1 MSEATGRTQS
11 RVAVTGLGVVSSIGT
26 GIAEYTA
33 GLRAGRSGA
42 RPISVFD
49 TEGFA
54 HDIGCEVTDFAPE
67 RWITRQPVG
76 DLGRAARFSVAA
88 ARMAVDDA
96 GLDLGGRGMVCLGT
110 TDGGGDAGE
119 RIAEH
124 VVRGTDV
131 PAGLPR
137 RVPAASIPVAVAREL
152 GLSDVDIST
161 VATACAAGNYAL
173 GNAYDAIASGDV
185 DFALCGGADAMC
197 RMTFTGF
204 YRLGAV
210 DPERCRPFDVHRQG
224 ILTGEGA
231 GVLVLE
237 PLEKAVARGARIYAE
252 VLGYGLNC
260 DAKHPVAPDQDSV
273 AACMRLAL
281 DDAGVTPDQ
290 VDLISAHGTGTKAN
304 DVTECGAIRD
314 VFGAAPP
321 RTVSVKSML
330 GHTMGAASALS
341 AIACAVAI
349 REGFVPPTINH
360 TETDPACGIDCV
372 PNTAVEADLRVVQ
385 NNALAF
391 GGDNAVVLFGRPS

>member
-1 MSEATGRTQS
+1 VN

-26 GIAEYTA
+26 GIDRYTA

-49 TEGFA
+49 TAGFA
-54 HDIGCEVTDFAPE
+54 NDIGCEVTDFDPA
-67 RWITRQPVG
+67 RWITAQPVE

-96 GLDLGGRGMVCLGT
+96 GLDPDGLRSARGMVCLGT

-124 VVRGTDV
+124 VVRGTGI
-131 PAGLPR
+131 PAHLPR

-210 DPERCRPFDVHRQG
+210 DPQRCRPFDVGRQG

-260 DAKHPVAPDQDSV
+260 DARHPVAPDQDSV

-304 DVTECGAIRD
+304 DTTECGAIRD

-349 REGFVPPTINH
+349 REGFIPPTINH

-372 PNTAVEADLRVVQ
+372 PNVAVEADLRVVQ

-391 GGDNAVVLFGRPS
+391 GGDNAVVLFGRPT

>member
-1 MSEATGRTQS
+1 MTG
-11 RVAVTGLGVVSSIGT
+11 VAVTGLGVVSSIGT

-33 GLRAGRSGA
+33 SLRAGRSGA
-42 RPISVFD
+42 RPIGVFD

-54 HDIGCEVTDFAPE
+54 HRIGCEVTGFDAR
-67 RWITRQPVG
+67 RWVTAQPVD
-76 DLGRAARFSVAA
+76 DLGRAARFAVAA
-88 ARMAVDDA
+88 AKMAVEDA
-96 GLDLGGRGMVCLGT
+96 GLDLTGRGMVCVGT

-124 VVRGTDV
+124 VVRGEDV
-131 PAGLPR
+131 PAGLSR
-137 RVPAASIPVAVAREL
+137 RVPAATIPVAVAREL
-152 GLSDVDIST
+152 GLSDVDVST

-185 DFALCGGADAMC
+185 DFALAGGADAMC

-210 DPERCRPFDVHRQG
+210 DPERCRPFDVGRQG

-231 GVLVLE
+231 GLLVLE
-237 PLEKAVARGARIYAE
+237 PLDRAVARGARIYAE

-260 DAKHPVAPDQDSV
+260 DAIHPVAPDRDSV

-304 DVTECGAIRD
+304 DTTECGAIHD

-349 REGFVPPTINH
+349 REGFIPPTINH

-391 GGDNAVVLFGRPS
+391 GGDNAVVLFGRHA

>member
-1 MSEATGRTQS
+1 MSAPTRRQ

-26 GIAEYTA
+26 GVAEYGA
-33 GLRAGRSGA
+33 GLREGRSGA

-54 HDIGCEVTDFAPE
+54 HDIGCEVVGFDAA
-67 RWITRQPVG
+67 RWVTEQPVEL
-76 DLGRAARFSVAA
+76 LGRAARFSVAA
-88 ARMAVDDA
+88 ARLAVDDA
-96 GLDLGGRGMVCLGT
+96 GLDLADARTMVCLGT

-119 RIAEH
+119 RIAEA
-124 VVRGTDV
+124 VVRGAV
-131 PAGLPR
+131 PAPELPR
-137 RVPAASIPVAVAREL
+137 RVPAATLPVAVAREL
-152 GLSDVDIST
+152 KLSDVDLST
-161 VATACAAGNYAL
+161 VATACAAGNYAI
-173 GNAYDAIASGDV
+173 GNGFDAVAGGDV
-185 DFALCGGADAMC
+185 DVALCGGADAMC

-210 DPERCRPFDVHRQG
+210 DPQRCRPFDVARGG

-237 PLEKAVARGARIYAE
+237 PLAKAVARGARIYAE

-260 DAKHPVAPDQDSV
+260 DAAHPVAPARDSV

-304 DVTECGAIRD
+304 DATECGAIHD

-341 AIACAVAI
+341 AIACSLAI
-349 REGFVPPTINH
+349 ADGFIPPTINH
-360 TETDPACGIDCV
+360 TETDPACAIDCV
-372 PNTAVEADLRVVQ
+372 PNTSVAADLRVVQ

-391 GGDNAVVLFGRPS
+391 GGDNAVVLFGAPR

>member
-1 MSEATGRTQS
+1 
-11 RVAVTGLGVVSSIGT
+11 
-26 GIAEYTA
+26 
-33 GLRAGRSGA
+33 
-42 RPISVFD
+42 
-49 TEGFA
+49 
-54 HDIGCEVTDFAPE
+54 
-67 RWITRQPVG
+67 
-76 DLGRAARFSVAA
+76 
-88 ARMAVDDA
+88 
-96 GLDLGGRGMVCLGT
+96 VCVGT

-124 VVRGTDV
+124 VVRGEDV
-131 PAGLPR
+131 PAALPR
-137 RVPAASIPVAVAREL
+137 RVPAATIPVAVAKEL
-152 GLSDVDIST
+152 GLSDVDVST

-185 DFALCGGADAMC
+185 DFALAGGADAMC

-210 DPERCRPFDVHRQG
+210 DPERCRPFDVNRQG

-231 GVLVLE
+231 GLLVLE

-260 DAKHPVAPDQDSV
+260 DATHPVAPDRDSV

-304 DVTECGAIRD
+304 DSTECGAIHD

-349 REGFVPPTINH
+349 REGFIPPTINH

-372 PNTAVEADLRVVQ
+372 PNTAVDADLRVVQ

-391 GGDNAVVLFGRPS
+391 GGDNAVVLFGRHA